1 MKPLNISAV
10 SYLNTF
16 PFVYGMQQSGYLKN
30 YNLYLEVPSLCA
42 ERLKSGEADIA
53 LVPAGALPDFGN
65 YHMISDYCIGAVN
78 KVISVVLLSRRPL
91 DKIEK
96 VYLDFDSRTSV
107 RLVQVLSH
115 SYWKIEPAF
124 ERLEAGQAE
133 NFSGKDAIVAIG
145 DKTFGMRKD
154 YPYVYDLAEEWIRFT
169 GLPFVFAVWISLKPV
184 PEEVK
189 TALNLSL
196 AYGIN
201 NIGNVLK
208 YFSSRLPQNADCYKY
223 LTENISYPFDQT
235 KKDGLNLFLSYL

>member
-16 PFVYGMQQSGYLKN
+16 PFVYGIQKSGYLQN
-30 YNLYLEVPSLCA
+30 YNLILEVPSLCA

-65 YHMISDYCIGAVN
+65 YHMISDYCIGAVS
-78 KVISVVLLSRRPL
+78 KVISVLLLSGRPL
-91 DKIEK
+91 EKIEK
-96 VYLDFDSRTSV
+96 VYLDFDSRTSAK
-107 RLVQVLSH
+107 LVQVLSR

-124 ERLEAGQAE
+124 ERLEAGKAE

-145 DKTFGMRKD
+145 DKTFGMRQD

-169 GLPFVFAVWISLKPV
+169 GLPLVFAVWISLKPV

-189 TALNLSL
+189 TALDLSL
-196 AYGIN
+196 SYGIS

-208 YFSSRLPQNADCYKY
+208 HFSSRLPQNADCYKY
-223 LTENISYPFDQT
+223 LTENISYPFDKA